1 LDDLFSELDQRV
13 VNHTISTL
21 EKMENQVFITST
33 TLPQGRAVHGEKI
46 QIFQGRIVE

>member
-1 LDDLFSELDQRV
+1 LDDLFSELDQRI

-33 TLPQGRAVHGEKI
+33 TLPQGGAVQGKKI
-46 QIFQGRIVE
+46 QIIQGRIVE